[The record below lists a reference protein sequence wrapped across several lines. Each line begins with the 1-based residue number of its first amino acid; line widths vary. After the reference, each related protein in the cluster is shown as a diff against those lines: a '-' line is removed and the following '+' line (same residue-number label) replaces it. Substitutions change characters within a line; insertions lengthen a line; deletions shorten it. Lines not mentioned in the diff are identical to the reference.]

1 MQVFRSGVY
10 RFVSGYIRVGAF
22 KEKIIFDK
30 SEAYVLCL
38 RRQMQNSVPEC
49 ILSELQISNICFL
62 DAKFNPHRSTVTKFQ
77 HV

>member
-30 SEAYVLCL
+30 SEAYVLCVSEDKCRIL
-38 RRQMQNSVPEC
+38 CQNAFCLNS
-49 ILSELQISNICFL
+49 
-62 DAKFNPHRSTVTKFQ
+62 KFPIFVF
-77 HV
+77 